1 MSESLSA
8 ELAQRVRCVILD
20 VDGVMTDGGIY
31 TGMTERGEPVELK
44 RFEITD
50 GLGAKMLV
58 WAGLHVYILSG
69 RHSQANQRRADEL
82 SIEYHEAPGG
92 YKRAVADRL
101 VEKAGCDWSEVACLC
116 DDLADLPMLE
126 AAGLPVA
133 VANAVPEVRAVAR
146 WVTMRHGGRGAV
158 REFSEALLRAR
169 GQWNALVAQ
178 YHKDRSKP
186 APAENVDARA

>member
-1 MSESLSA
+1 MSEPLST

-31 TGMTERGEPVELK
+31 TGVTDSGEPLELK

-50 GLGAKMLV
+50 GLGAKMMV

-69 RHSQANQRRADEL
+69 RHSQANQRRASEL
-82 SIEYHEAPGG
+82 GIEYREAPGG
-92 YKRAVADRL
+92 YKRVVADQL
-101 VEKAGCDWSEVACLC
+101 VEKAGCNWSEVACIC
-116 DDLADLPMLE
+116 DDLADLPILD

-146 WVTMRHGGRGAV
+146 WVTTRHGGRGAV
-158 REFSEALLRAR
+158 REFAEELLRAR

-178 YHKDRSKP
+178 YRNDRSKP
-186 APAENVDARA
+186 APAHNADVRA